1 MTTELHSK
9 SQLSPPSSYP
19 LSQKSSVHHTDFES
33 DSSGPQHSAFPGSQ
47 LLPWIPGAFPPP
59 QDPHQGM
66 VSRSEFKGDE
76 GWKACLITGVPKG
89 QCPASIR
96 HCNPRSADLKALRG
110 GPVSWRRARAGRG
123 CLGRNPP
130 CSVSRPWAAT
140 LNASMSAPVKM
151 RPSAPSTSSC
161 GGEEAVNKI
170 VKYLTHLALSWA
182 WYVIST
188 Q

>member
-19 LSQKSSVHHTDFES
+19 LSQKSSVHHIDFKS
-33 DSSGPQHSAFPGSQ
+33 DNSGPQHSAFPGSQ
-47 LLPWIPGAFPPP
+47 LLPWIPGTFPPP

-66 VSRSEFKGDE
+66 VSRSEFRGDE
-76 GWKACLITGVPKG
+76 GWKACLITGVPRG

-110 GPVSWRRARAGRG
+110 GPVSWRRASFMEKGQCRTRMPGSEF
-123 CLGRNPP
+123 PD
-130 CSVSRPWAAT
+130 SVSRPWAVI

-151 RPSAPSTSSC
+151 RLSAPSTSSC

-170 VKYLTHLALSWA
+170 VKYLTHLALS
-182 WYVIST
+182 
-188 Q
+188 